1 MYMQCMY
8 SDYNMTV
15 YLFSEKT
22 AIRLLP
28 LAEEY
33 EMSALKKRCELV
45 LVNYLKKNSS
55 MFSSNSKGPPTQRF
69 RRDNAPE
76 ILLKC
81 TKAADR
87 GNSKVV
93 LDQCLK
99 VFANPE
105 IPLKDLKTNNEISDQ
120 IKAKIFETR
129 VDTTSNKLSRV
140 FGELEKEKHEN
151 SLLKRQLNER
161 YNVQKP
167 GVRMSL
173 MSSDDAHP
181 IPSSVPVLHAHHYHT
196 HHRQNLAGGRD
207 THKPPNPVKRNS
219 LKK

>member
-1 MYMQCMY
+1 
-8 SDYNMTV
+8 MTV

-167 GVRMSL
+167 GVRMSI
-173 MSSDDAHP
+173 MSSDDGHP

-207 THKPPNPVKRNS
+207 THKPANPVKRNS